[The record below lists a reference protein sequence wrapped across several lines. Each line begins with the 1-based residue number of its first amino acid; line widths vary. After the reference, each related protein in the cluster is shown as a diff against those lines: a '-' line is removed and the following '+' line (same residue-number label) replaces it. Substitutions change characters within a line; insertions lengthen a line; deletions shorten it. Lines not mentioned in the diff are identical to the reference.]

1 MYTDH
6 TNIKTININPK
17 MIELPTT
24 KDVWFR
30 DAYFVDAS
38 GTATFTEAE
47 TKELN
52 GILSTAGRT
61 FQTINSLNLNRI
73 SVNDTILTYIKTF
86 NNTKVREGLK
96 IKDTRAHTAE
106 LIRWVEAKL
115 NKDVADAKKAETKQ
129 KRVKEKTE
137 IMRFFNGAARDL
149 KAIFDLMNLLVN
161 AKNMIVKKLQQ
172 MKQVT
177 GTFLRTDDGF
187 KITNPEGFVAVDRL
201 KGNAVKLI
209 DRLEFAHA
217 NFNATKNWS
226 N

>member
-1 MYTDH
+1 
-6 TNIKTININPK
+6 
-17 MIELPTT
+17 
-24 KDVWFR
+24 
-30 DAYFVDAS
+30 
-38 GTATFTEAE
+38 
-47 TKELN
+47 
-52 GILSTAGRT
+52 
-61 FQTINSLNLNRI
+61 
-73 SVNDTILTYIKTF
+73 
-86 NNTKVREGLK
+86 
-96 IKDTRAHTAE
+96 
-106 LIRWVEAKL
+106 
-115 NKDVADAKKAETKQ
+115 
-129 KRVKEKTE
+129 
-137 IMRFFNGAARDL
+137 MRFFNGAAKDL